1 MLPARAQLSP
11 RRRWGYRR
19 RVRQDASGRSF
30 VYNLRLPGQY
40 YDVETG
46 LNYNHFRQ
54 FDPAVG
60 RYTQSDP
67 IGLFGGIDTYSYAD
81 LDPLN
86 AYDPTGLCWSNA
98 RAVAH
103 FFGGGGDESVDQIGC
118 WSELTQKVQPAR
130 NVWIARVRAA
140 AREKALS
147 LQCSQSTTFQMSRY
161 IGLSSGIFW
170 IGGFSLHQTANC
182 MVGKVCNNC
191 LSSGKGVYWFS
202 CDLTSSMHDQFIDP
216 LDLDN
221 SGRTSHPDFW
231 DHWNLG
237 GTPFYVNGSW
247 QDHVTGGGSL

>member
-1 MLPARAQLSP
+1 MTRTTITATVNRRSSYPLWWRLRGKRNKCFL
-11 RRRWGYRR
+11 RRRRN
-19 RVRQDASGRSF
+19 VI
-30 VYNLRLPGQY
+30 LPGQY

-67 IGLFGGIDTYSYAD
+67 IGLFGGINTYSYAD

-130 NVWIARVRAA
+130 NV
-140 AREKALS
+140 
-147 LQCSQSTTFQMSRY
+147 
-161 IGLSSGIFW
+161 
-170 IGGFSLHQTANC
+170 
-182 MVGKVCNNC
+182 
-191 LSSGKGVYWFS
+191 
-202 CDLTSSMHDQFIDP
+202 
-216 LDLDN
+216 
-221 SGRTSHPDFW
+221 
-231 DHWNLG
+231 
-237 GTPFYVNGSW
+237 
-247 QDHVTGGGSL
+247 